1 LLRGQYQEYDQLF
14 KHRYLHQFLQ
24 HRYLHQLY
32 IDPLLDGCLHYPH
45 DYDFDDTTITWMV
58 RRSLG

>member
-1 LLRGQYQEYDQLF
+1 LYDLLF

-32 IDPLLDGCLHYPH
+32 IDPLLDGCLHYPR

-58 RRSLG
+58 RRTLG